1 MPETKTL
8 GRGSTN
14 QSFMRPRT
22 AGGKSFAITTSTFPS
37 YQALNIL
44 GDFFQQLHFEDTFA
58 ERFRYGVLVVAARE
72 GERQGKSEINA
83 ELSFVKIGEIIHKGQ
98 GAP

>member
-1 MPETKTL
+1 
-8 GRGSTN
+8 
-14 QSFMRPRT
+14 MRPRT

-58 ERFRYGVLVVAARE
+58 ERFRYGVGGSGPR
-72 GERQGKSEINA
+72 GERQGKARSIANSP
-83 ELSFVKIGEIIHKGQ
+83 L
-98 GAP
+98 